1 MGLDMYLTKMPR
13 YKNATPKDV
22 VIVENFLDYIRNQLE
37 GNHCTFHEW
46 CHTKL
51 SEVNLEFVEFY
62 SKYYTGK
69 YSPWDT
75 EKKYPWYRIDEQ
87 VGYWRKANQIHNWIV
102 NNVQDG
108 VDDCGTYEV
117 TKDKLEEL
125 LEVCE
130 YVKKIAILE
139 DGKVTNGAT
148 LENGKWVDNYVDGKV
163 IVNQGVIKAL
173 LPTTSGFFFGHTDY
187 DDYYMEDVDNT
198 IEILEKV
205 LSETDFEKE
214 MISYHSSW

>member
-1 MGLDMYLTKMPR
+1 MGLDMYLTKMPK

-22 VIVENFLDYIRNQLE
+22 AIVENFLDYIRNQLE
-37 GNHCTFHEW
+37 GTHCTFYEW
-46 CHTKL
+46 CHTEL

-75 EKKYPWYRIDEQ
+75 EKKCPWYRIDEQ
-87 VGYWRKANQIHNWIV
+87 IGYWRKANQIHNWMV

-108 VDDCGTYEV
+108 IDDCGTYEV
-117 TKDKLEEL
+117 GKDKLEEL
-125 LEVCE
+125 LEICK
-130 YVKKIAILE
+130 YVKQIAIFE
-139 DGKVTNGAT
+139 DGKIANGAT
-148 LENGKWVDNYVDGKV
+148 LENGKWVNNYVDGKV
-163 IVNQGVIKAL
+163 IVNKDCIADV
-173 LPTTSGFFFGHTDY
+173 LPTTSGFFFGSTDY
-187 DDYYMEDVDNT
+187 NDYYMEDVDST

-205 LSETDFEKE
+205 LTETDFENE